1 MICFDLVTISHIAP
15 YAQQMLREDAC
26 QAAAFISRG
35 IKSGAGDAVSINVK
49 QEAETTGVFLTE
61 AS

>member
-1 MICFDLVTISHIAP
+1 
-15 YAQQMLREDAC
+15 MLREDAC

-35 IKSGAGDAVSINVK
+35 IRSGAGDAVSINVK